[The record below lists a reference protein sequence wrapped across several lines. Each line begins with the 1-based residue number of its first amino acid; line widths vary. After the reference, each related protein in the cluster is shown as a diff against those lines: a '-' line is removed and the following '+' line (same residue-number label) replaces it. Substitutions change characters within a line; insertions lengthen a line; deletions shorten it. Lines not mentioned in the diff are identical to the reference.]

1 MTFREGAGR
10 RITSVID
17 RIYCHIVWTTRHRE
31 ALIDAGLARFL
42 CGFLRGVASQ
52 EVARILEIGMVRTH
66 VHLLVR
72 IRPMTNVSR
81 LLQRLKGGSAA
92 IAGKERH
99 AAEGTPLK
107 WAKGYSIHSVG
118 MRDLAAVRAY
128 LRAQPL
134 HHPDEVILGWEGDRP
149 EYEAAGSDEWRSEER
164 RRL

>member
-1 MTFREGAGR
+1 MTLRERAGR

-17 RIYCHIVWTTRHRE
+17 RIYCHIVWTTRNRK
-31 ALIDAGLARFL
+31 ALIDAALARFL

-52 EVARILEIGMVRTH
+52 EAARLLEIGMVRTH

-72 IRPMTNVSR
+72 IRPTTNVSR

-92 IAGKERH
+92 IAGKERR
-99 AAEGTPLK
+99 AAAGVPLK
-107 WAKGYSIHSVG
+107 WDKGYSIHSVG

-128 LRAQPL
+128 LRTQPL
-134 HHPDEVILGWEGDRP
+134 HHPDQVITGWEGDRP
-149 EYEAAGSDEWRSEER
+149 EYEAAGTDEWRSEGR

>member
-1 MTFREGAGR
+1 
-10 RITSVID
+10 VID
-17 RIYCHIVWTTRHRE
+17 RIYCHIVWTTRNRE

-52 EVARILEIGMVRTH
+52 EATRLLEIGMVRTH

-72 IRPMTNVSR
+72 IRPTTNVSR

-92 IAGKERH
+92 IAGKER
-99 AAEGTPLK
+99 
-107 WAKGYSIHSVG
+107 
-118 MRDLAAVRAY
+118 LAAVRAY

-134 HHPDEVILGWEGDRP
+134 HHPDQVIMGWEGDRP
-149 EYEAAGSDEWRSEER
+149 EYEAAGTDEWRSEGR